1 MTAAIQSLD
10 RTRLV
15 DFSQLSH
22 REYSAE
28 KGVAALLLMPSNLE
42 ITQAGDRLREESVSP
57 TETVLD
63 LAPPV
68 VDAPARL
75 DETGVEL
82 KRGAFLNTIAMLA
95 SNFRGIF
102 TFLVARLL
110 GPAALGIFSVA
121 WSTTDIISKIG
132 VLGLDNA
139 ITTFMARS
147 EAVGNR
153 AQSRALFRFAV
164 VLGVAQS
171 IVTAAVV
178 IVALRFFN
186 NRLHV
191 QSQMVSALA
200 LVLCAMPGLALY
212 RISTAVSRGMK
223 VMQHDIYSRGMTEP
237 IATTLAFLLALAVGF
252 KESSPEV
259 AAIVG
264 TAASGLIA
272 LTLASTL
279 FRHVPAHTDDVSPL
293 GEARSLIAYA
303 STISVYQL
311 INAFISRLDLL
322 MLGYFVGRAPG
333 VTLATVGVY
342 SAVIGTANGLR
353 KVNQAFNPIFAP
365 VVAGMTATGNH
376 HIAAATYARLAQW
389 MLWILLP
396 LVAVMSRA
404 GSRILLIYG
413 PAFWQGGVW
422 LGIVALASAINAFVA
437 LGETV
442 IMVQRPHLNLLHSSI
457 TCAVAAGGLLWSIPR
472 FGVMG
477 AAVGILLPY
486 IVQGILRYTTL
497 RWVFHWKDSWSDI
510 RPPLIAA
517 GIAIVPAL
525 VCRMF
530 MSGIAGQVTS
540 AAAFLVVFGVQWL
553 RHHIHRKDGPDRK
566 STRLN

>member
-1 MTAAIQSLD
+1 
-10 RTRLV
+10 
-15 DFSQLSH
+15 
-22 REYSAE
+22 
-28 KGVAALLLMPSNLE
+28 MPYNVG
-42 ITQAGDRLREESVSP
+42 IAQAGDELCQEPASP
-57 TETVLD
+57 TKAALD
-63 LAPPV
+63 VAPPV
-68 VDAPARL
+68 TDAPARV

-82 KRGAFLNTIAMLA
+82 KRGAFLNTVAMLA

-121 WSTTDIISKIG
+121 WSITDIISKIG

-139 ITTFMARS
+139 ITTFIARS

-153 AQSRALFRFAV
+153 ARSRALFRVAV

-171 IVTAAVV
+171 IVTAVIV

-191 QSQMVSALA
+191 QPQMVSALA

-237 IATTLAFLLALAVGF
+237 IATTLAFLLAVAVGF
-252 KESSPEV
+252 KAASPEV
-259 AAIVG
+259 AAIIG

-272 LTLASTL
+272 LVLASTL
-279 FRHVPAHTDDVSPL
+279 FRQISAQADVVSPFR
-293 GEARSLIAYA
+293 EARSLVGYA
-303 STISVYQL
+303 APISIYQL

-342 SAVIGTANGLR
+342 SAVIETANGLR

-365 VVAGMTATGNH
+365 VVAGMTATGDH
-376 HIAAATYARLAQW
+376 ETAAATYARLAEW

-396 LVAVMSRA
+396 LAAVLSLA
-404 GSRILLIYG
+404 GGTILLIYG
-413 PAFWQGGVW
+413 PAFWQGGAW
-422 LGIVALASAINAFVA
+422 LGIVAFASATNAFVA

-442 IMVQRPHLNLLHSSI
+442 IMVQRPHLNLLHSTI
-457 TCAVAAGGLLWSIPR
+457 TCAVAVAGLLWLIPR
-472 FGVMG
+472 FGALG
-477 AAVGILLPY
+477 AAFGILLPY
-486 IVQGILRYTTL
+486 VVQGILRYVTL

-510 RPPLIAA
+510 RPPLVAA
-517 GIAIVPAL
+517 GLALIPAV
-525 VCRMF
+525 VCRVF
-530 MSGIAGQVTS
+530 VSGFIGQITS
-540 AAAFLVVFGVQWL
+540 AAVFLALFGVQWW
-553 RHHIHRKDGPDRK
+553 RHHIHRKDERHQ
-566 STRLN
+566 SWA

>member
-1 MTAAIQSLD
+1 MYN
-10 RTRLV
+10 V
-15 DFSQLSH
+15 
-22 REYSAE
+22 
-28 KGVAALLLMPSNLE
+28 E
-42 ITQAGDRLREESVSP
+42 IAQGNDRLRKESASAM
-57 TETVLD
+57 EAALD
-63 LAPPV
+63 VGPLV
-68 VDAPARL
+68 VDAPARV

-139 ITTFMARS
+139 ITTFIARS

-153 AQSRALFRFAV
+153 ARSRALFRMAV
-164 VLGVAQS
+164 ALGVAQS
-171 IVTAAVV
+171 IVTAGIV

-191 QSQMVSALA
+191 QPQLVSALA

-223 VMQHDIYSRGMTEP
+223 VMQHDIYSRGMMEP
-237 IATTLAFLLALAVGF
+237 IATTLVFLLAVTVGF

-259 AAIVG
+259 AAIIG

-272 LTLASTL
+272 VALASTL
-279 FRHVPAHTDDVSPL
+279 FRHIPAHADAVSAVR
-293 GEARSLIAYA
+293 EARSLLGYA
-303 STISVYQL
+303 APISIYQL
-311 INAFISRLDLL
+311 INAFIARLDLI

-365 VVAGMTATGNH
+365 VVAGMTATGDH
-376 HIAAATYARLAQW
+376 QIAAATYARLAQW

-396 LVAVMSRA
+396 LVAVLSFA
-404 GSRILLIYG
+404 GSTILLIYG
-413 PAFWQGGVW
+413 PAFWQGGLW
-422 LGIVALASAINAFVA
+422 LGIVALASATNAFIS

-457 TCAVAAGGLLWSIPR
+457 TCSVAFAGLLWLIPR
-472 FGVMG
+472 FGPLG

-486 IVQGILRYTTL
+486 VVQGILRYATL

-510 RPPLIAA
+510 RPPLVAA
-517 GIAIVPAL
+517 GIALVPAIICRLLL
-525 VCRMF
+525 V
-530 MSGIAGQVTS
+530 GIVGQVTS
-540 AAAFLVVFGVQWL
+540 AGIFLAIFGVRWWQ
-553 RHHIHRKDGPDRK
+553 HHIHRKDK
-566 STRLN
+566 HS

>member
-1 MTAAIQSLD
+1 MMSNI
-10 RTRLV
+10 
-15 DFSQLSH
+15 
-22 REYSAE
+22 EIAE
-28 KGVAALLLMPSNLE
+28 AS
-42 ITQAGDRLREESVSP
+42 DRLRDQLVRAMDA
-57 TETVLD
+57 TLD
-63 LAPPV
+63 VPPPA
-68 VDAPARL
+68 VDAPARV

-139 ITTFMARS
+139 IITFIARS

-153 AQSRALFRFAV
+153 ARSRALFRVAV

-171 IVTAAVV
+171 VVTAAIV

-191 QSQMVSALA
+191 QPQMVFALA

-212 RISTAVSRGMK
+212 RISTAISRGMK

-264 TAASGLIA
+264 TAASGLVA
-272 LTLASTL
+272 LALASTL
-279 FRHVPAHTDDVSPL
+279 FRHVPVQENVSPFR
-293 GEARSLIAYA
+293 EARSLVGYA
-303 STISVYQL
+303 APISIYQL

-365 VVAGMTATGNH
+365 VVAGMTATGH
-376 HIAAATYARLAQW
+376 HQIAAATYARLAQW

-396 LVAVMSRA
+396 LVAVLSLA
-404 GSRILLIYG
+404 GSTILLIYG
-413 PAFWQGGVW
+413 PAFWQGGQW
-422 LGIVALASAINAFVA
+422 LGIVALASATNAFVS

-442 IMVQRPHLNLLHSSI
+442 IMVQRPRLNLLHSSI
-457 TCAVAAGGLLWSIPR
+457 TCVVAFAGLLWLIPR
-472 FGVMG
+472 FGPLG

-486 IVQGILRYTTL
+486 IVQGLLRYATL
-497 RWVFHWKDSWSDI
+497 RWVFRWKDSWSDI
-510 RPPLIAA
+510 SPPLIAA

-525 VCRMF
+525 ICLGF
-530 MSGIAGQVTS
+530 LSGVVGQVTS
-540 AAAFLVVFGVQWL
+540 AAVFLAVFGVQWW
-553 RHHIHRKDGPDRK
+553 RHHWYFHLRRP
-566 STRLN
+566 

>member
-1 MTAAIQSLD
+1 M
-10 RTRLV
+10 
-15 DFSQLSH
+15 
-22 REYSAE
+22 
-28 KGVAALLLMPSNLE
+28 SN
-42 ITQAGDRLREESVSP
+42 IDIAQPPDPLREASP
-57 TETVLD
+57 SKPEIAEDV
-63 LAPPV
+63 PPPA
-68 VDAPARL
+68 VDAPARV

-139 ITTFMARS
+139 ITTFIARS
-147 EAVGNR
+147 EAVGNGAR
-153 AQSRALFRFAV
+153 SRALFRVAV

-171 IVTAAVV
+171 VVTAAIV
-178 IVALRFFN
+178 IGALRFFN
-186 NRLHV
+186 NRLHL
-191 QSQMVSALA
+191 QPQMVSALA
-200 LVLCAMPGLALY
+200 LVVCAMPGLALY
-212 RISTAVSRGMK
+212 RISTAISRGMK

-272 LTLASTL
+272 LALASTL
-279 FRHVPAHTDDVSPL
+279 FRHVPAHTDVGSAL

-303 STISVYQL
+303 APISIYQL
-311 INAFISRLDLL
+311 INACIARLDLL

-365 VVAGMTATGNH
+365 VVAGMTATGDH
-376 HIAAATYARLAQW
+376 DVAAATYARLAQW

-396 LVAVMSRA
+396 LVGALALS
-404 GSRILLIYG
+404 GGIILMIYG
-413 PAFWQGGVW
+413 PAFHQGAAW
-422 LGIVALASAINAFVA
+422 LGIV
-437 LGETV
+437 
-442 IMVQRPHLNLLHSSI
+442 
-457 TCAVAAGGLLWSIPR
+457 
-472 FGVMG
+472 
-477 AAVGILLPY
+477 
-486 IVQGILRYTTL
+486 
-497 RWVFHWKDSWSDI
+497 
-510 RPPLIAA
+510 
-517 GIAIVPAL
+517 GIACA
-525 VCRMF
+525 
-530 MSGIAGQVTS
+530 TT
-540 AAAFLVVFGVQWL
+540 AF
-553 RHHIHRKDGPDRK
+553 
-566 STRLN
+566 